1 LLKETLS
8 NHEHRYIEEL
18 RMMLSRF
25 PSGLQLSQGDLA
37 FTGWLYYRE
46 EETGQKELSNRE
58 MISLLGRATKSLG
71 IEEEAAQ
78 PAAALERLLRFRI
91 VRSVASG
98 YEGSY
103 ALTRLGRSLAKGLLS
118 EVNFTG
124 DDLCTQL
131 NSAYAGMQAVLSE
144 DSPDKLYDWLRFV
157 FQRTVQESIDYKLR
171 GIEEELQSQ
180 EQRIKECGSGGESDQ
195 FEDHLEA
202 VRVSRKLL
210 EELLDAVQEGSS
222 YFPLIEEL
230 YRCREKHLENNDL
243 LIALDRSLDF
253 LEGLKRRVEAMLAHL
268 VAFIRSCVKYQ
279 GFVGAFS
286 MRDRLSGV
294 QMDLIRYALQNE
306 VRLSVLNCS
315 RTVRLNLEWNKDTAV
330 KPVRIDS
337 SQLAALAEF
346 IPEKAKVQG
355 AEWRDRF
362 LAQARMDWV
371 EQPHRELVDWIVQLI
386 RSCSLEPSEALTCLW
401 LMIGDMPEWKPDV
414 FVNPGKGWS
423 RLTAGTFLKDVV
435 FSSPENISEAE
446 HAPR

>member
-1 LLKETLS
+1 MNTSS
-8 NHEHRYIEEL
+8 NQHHQYLEEL

-37 FTGWLYYRE
+37 FTGWLFYRE

-58 MISLLGRATKSLG
+58 MISLLGRATQALG

-103 ALTRLGRSLAKGLLS
+103 VLTRLGRSLAKGLLS

-124 DDLCTQL
+124 DDLCTQI

-157 FQRTVQESIDYKLR
+157 FQTTVQESIDYKLR

-180 EQRIKECGSGGESDQ
+180 EQRIKECGSGSGSESDQ

-210 EELLDAVQEGSS
+210 EELLDGVQEGSS
-222 YFPLIEEL
+222 YFPLIDEL
-230 YRCREKHLENNDL
+230 YRCREKYLGSSDL
-243 LIALDRSLDF
+243 LNALDRSLDF

-268 VAFIRSCVKYQ
+268 VSFIRSCVKYQ
-279 GFVGAFS
+279 SFVGAFS

-294 QMDLIRYALQNE
+294 QLDLLRFALHNE
-306 VRLSVLNCS
+306 VRLPVLNCS
-315 RTVRLNLEWNKDTAV
+315 RTVRLSLEWNKSTAV
-330 KPVRIDS
+330 QPVRIDS

-346 IPEKAKVQG
+346 IPEEAKVHG
-355 AEWRDRF
+355 AEWRDMF
-362 LAQARMDWV
+362 LSQARTGWV
-371 EQPHRELVDWIVQLI
+371 EHPHRDLVDWIGQLI
-386 RSCSLEPSEALTCLW
+386 GSCSLEPSEAMTCLW
-401 LMIGDMPEWKPDV
+401 FMIQDMPEWKPDV
-414 FVNPGKGWS
+414 CVKPGGGWR
-423 RLTAGTFLKDVV
+423 RLTPGTFLKDVV
-435 FSSPENISEAE
+435 LSSAENTPEAE
-446 HAPR
+446 DAPR